1 METSPSAASPSAASP
16 LTLGR
21 NGRTPRTLRN
31 RLASAPMERN
41 YGTADGYITE
51 QYIDYLVTR
60 AKAGLGMVTT
70 EATYVRADGKGRTH
84 QLGLHSDEMVPGL
97 RRLTDALH
105 AEGALAAVELNHGGR
120 TAQSAVSGFQSLAP
134 SPVPC
139 PTAGGEVPLELTASQ
154 CYELVDAYAAAARR
168 AVAAGFDVINLH
180 GAHGY
185 LIHQFMS
192 PISNHRT
199 DEFAAP
205 EFFMNLVID
214 AVREAVPD
222 TIVGM
227 RVSVVEG
234 PADGISAEQQVA
246 IIAKANLDK
255 LDFLDLSAG
264 SYDAGEWIVQS
275 GEWKPGILADY
286 AKAYRRFGLPLG
298 MAGRLNSPE
307 IIEEVLSEG
316 TCDFVSLAR
325 AIHADPAFVGGV
337 LRGERYRPCI
347 ACNVCIDNLGLG
359 QVTCTVNPAVG
370 RSRVP
375 VPTPAVRPDSTVLV
389 VGAGPAGL
397 TAARELAQAG
407 ARVTLVDQGSR
418 TGGQFALAERMRST
432 PDFHRFADWST
443 LENERLGVDVRLGS
457 RVDTSDAGAL
467 ARDFGADAVVIATGG
482 RLPAAGFA
490 GSDSPRVLDIREWL
504 AAHPEVLDGGAAAAA
519 VSGGGAVSDGAAA
532 LGGPAAAAGSA
543 DSEGPAAAAGSA
555 PEAVTIWGADAVA
568 MSVADTLASRGTAVT
583 IIGPQ
588 ESLAPESGRRA
599 KILAVP
605 RLEANPR
612 VRIFLSS
619 TIEEFDGN
627 RVRISRAGVEDQ
639 WVEAPGELLVS
650 RSVLPVEGSATVEA
664 WESGDGVASIPV
676 AMAGTVVDPSPAI
689 VSNAVKSGY
698 DAAQRIAAAL
708 ADRPGSDGTEVAG
721 NVPVRRSF
729 SAISQRSG
737 DPGAAE
743 SHQAGDSAPI
753 ALPPLGTPIRRLG
766 LAQLSLVGTAPPDLV
781 TIAGQAGFDFIGAR
795 VRPVTAT
802 ERSYN
807 LQPGSPMLRET
818 LARMADTGITVED
831 IEFLLLDGTG
841 LQNGVDQRAAWLRM
855 MEAGQALGASTLT
868 VACADPD
875 LDRFGDHLAQMT
887 QDGAAYG
894 IVPTLEPISYQKV
907 RSIPQAVELADFA
920 DCKIV
925 VDALHFNRFGGTW
938 AELED
943 AADLVPMIQLCD
955 GPATPPPGKEGLILE
970 SRLERGVPGEGEFD
984 LTAMLASFPPVVP
997 VSVETPSGSRVA
1009 AMGELAWAKQLKA
1022 AADSVLNT
1030 PAFTWSTS

>member
-1 METSPSAASPSAASP
+1 MVSSTPAAGLP

-41 YGTADGYITE
+41 YGTTDGYITE

-84 QLGLHSDEMVPGL
+84 QLGLHTDDMVPGL

-120 TAQSAVSGFQSLAP
+120 TAQSAVSGFKNLAP

-139 PTAGGEVPLELTASQ
+139 PTAGGEVPRELTAAE
-154 CYELVDAYAAAARR
+154 CYELVAAYAAAARR

-199 DEFAAP
+199 DEFGAP

-214 AVREAVPD
+214 AVRESVPD

-234 PADGISAEQQVA
+234 PADGISAEQQAA
-246 IIAKANLDK
+246 IIGKAHLDK

-275 GEWKPGILADY
+275 GEWKPGILSDY
-286 AKAYRRFGLPLG
+286 AAAYRQFGLPLG
-298 MAGRLNSPE
+298 MAGRLNSPA
-307 IIEEVLSEG
+307 IIEEVLSQG

-337 LRGERYRPCI
+337 LQGGRYRPCI

-375 VPTPAVRPDSTVLV
+375 VPTPAVRPSSNVLV

-397 TAARELAQAG
+397 TAARELAEAG
-407 ARVTLVDQGSR
+407 ARVTLVDDGAR
-418 TGGQFALAERMRST
+418 AGGQFALAERMRST
-432 PDFHRFADWST
+432 PDFHRFADWSAS
-443 LENERLGVDVRLGS
+443 ENERLNVEVRLGAH
-457 RVDTSDAGAL
+457 VDTSDVGTL
-467 ARDFGADAVVIATGG
+467 ARGFGADAVVIATGG
-482 RLPAAGFA
+482 RRPGAGFV
-490 GSDSPRVLDIREWL
+490 GGDSPRVSDIRDWL
-504 AAHPEVLDGGAAAAA
+504 TAHPEILDG
-519 VSGGGAVSDGAAA
+519 S
-532 LGGPAAAAGSA
+532 AGVF
-543 DSEGPAAAAGSA
+543 
-555 PEAVTIWGADAVA
+555 PEAVTIWGADSVA
-568 MSVADTLASRGTAVT
+568 MSVADTLATLGTSVLVV
-583 IIGPQ
+583 GPQ
-588 ESLAPESGRRA
+588 EALAPESGRRA

-605 RLEANPR
+605 RLEANPK

-619 TIEEFDGN
+619 TIEEFDGS
-627 RVRISRAGVEDQ
+627 RVRISRAGVQDE
-639 WVEAPGELLVS
+639 WIEAPGELLVS
-650 RSVLPVEGSATVEA
+650 RSVLPLDGPLTLEQREAGLSLSA
-664 WESGDGVASIPV
+664 SLPV
-676 AMAGTVVDPSPAI
+676 VLAGTVVDETPAI

-708 ADRPGSDGTEVAG
+708 AGSGTDIAG
-721 NVPVRRSF
+721 NVRDRRKF
-729 SAISQRSG
+729 PAVSQRTG
-737 DPGAAE
+737 DPGTATP
-743 SHQAGDSAPI
+743 AP
-753 ALPPLGTPIRRLG
+753 ATPAPVRIRRLG

-781 TIAGQAGFDFIGAR
+781 SIAAKAGFDFIGAR
-795 VRPVTAT
+795 VRPVTPT
-802 ERSYN
+802 ERPYN
-807 LQPGSPMLRET
+807 VQPGSPMLRET

-841 LQNGVDQRAAWLRM
+841 LQNGGDQRVAWLQM

-887 QDGAAYG
+887 QDGKAYG
-894 IVPTLEPISYQKV
+894 IVPTLEPIAYQTV
-907 RSIPQAVELADFA
+907 RSIPQAVALADHA
-920 DCKIV
+920 DCKLV
-925 VDALHFNRFGGTW
+925 VDALHVNRFGGTW

-943 AADLVPMIQLCD
+943 AADLVPLVQLCD
-955 GPATPPPGKEGLILE
+955 GPASPPKSREGLILE
-970 SRLERGVPGEGEFD
+970 SRSERGVPGEGEFD
-984 LTAMLASFPPVVP
+984 LPGLLAPFPGDIPI
-997 VSVETPSGSRVA
+997 SVETPSGSRVA
-1009 AMGELAWAKQLKA
+1009 AMGELAWAKQLMA
-1022 AADSVLNT
+1022 AATTVLTT
-1030 PAFTWSTS
+1030 PAFTWSTT

>member
-1 METSPSAASPSAASP
+1 MNSPKRTARTP

-21 NGRTPRTLRN
+21 NGRTPKTLRN

-41 YGTADGYITE
+41 YGTTDGYITE

-84 QLGLHSDEMVPGL
+84 QLGLHTDDMTPGL

-120 TAQSAVSGFQSLAP
+120 TAQSAVSGFKNLAP

-139 PTAGGEVPLELTASQ
+139 PTAGGEVPRELTAAE
-154 CYELVDAYAAAARR
+154 CYELVEAYAAAARR

-192 PISNHRT
+192 PISNHRR

-214 AVREAVPD
+214 AVRDAVPD

-227 RVSVVEG
+227 RISVVEG

-246 IIAKANLDK
+246 IVAKAHLDQ
-255 LDFLDLSAG
+255 LDFLDISAG

-286 AKAYRRFGLPLG
+286 AKAYRQFGLPLG
-298 MAGRLNSPE
+298 MAGRLNNPE
-307 IIEEVLSEG
+307 IIEQVLSQG

-337 LRGERYRPCI
+337 LRGEPYRPCI

-375 VPTPAVRPDSTVLV
+375 VPTPAVRPASKVLV

-397 TAARELAQAG
+397 TAARELAEAG
-407 ARVTLVDQGSR
+407 ARVTLMDNGMR
-418 TGGQFALAERMRST
+418 PGGQFALAERMKST
-432 PDFHRFADWST
+432 PDFHRFADWSGD
-443 LENERLGVDVRLGS
+443 ENKRLGVEVRLGAHL
-457 RVDTSDAGAL
+457 DTSDAGKL
-467 ARDFGADAVVIATGG
+467 ARDFNADAVVIATGG
-482 RLPAAGFA
+482 RPPAPGFI
-490 GSDSPRVLDIREWL
+490 GDDSPRVSDIRDWL
-504 AAHPEVLDGGAAAAA
+504 TAHPEILHDG
-519 VSGGGAVSDGAAA
+519 VSGTGGR
-532 LGGPAAAAGSA
+532 
-543 DSEGPAAAAGSA
+543 A
-555 PEAVTIWGADAVA
+555 PDAVTIWGADSVA
-568 MSVADTLASRGTAVT
+568 MSVADTLASKGISVL
-583 IIGPQ
+583 IVGPQ
-588 ESLAPESGRRA
+588 DALAPESGRRA

-619 TIEEFDGN
+619 TIEEFDGS
-627 RVRISRAGVEDQ
+627 RIRIKRSGAEDE
-639 WVEAPGELLVS
+639 WVEAPGDLLVS
-650 RSVLPVEGSATVEA
+650 RSVLPLDGPLSIEEREA
-664 WESGDGVASIPV
+664 KLSRAASVPV
-676 AMAGTVVDPSPAI
+676 ALAGTVVDETPAI

-708 ADRPGSDGTEVAG
+708 APSYPAAPEIAATVSD
-721 NVPVRRSF
+721 RRSYP
-729 SAISQRSG
+729 ANSQHSG
-737 DPGAAE
+737 DPNA
-743 SHQAGDSAPI
+743 SQH
-753 ALPPLGTPIRRLG
+753 RRLG
-766 LAQLSLVGTAPPDLV
+766 IAQLSLVGTAPPDLV
-781 TIAGQAGFDFIGAR
+781 TIAAEAGFDFIGAR

-802 ERSYN
+802 ERPYN
-807 LQPGSPMLRET
+807 LQPGSAMLKKT
-818 LARMADTGITVED
+818 LQRMADTGVTVED
-831 IEFLLLDGTG
+831 IEFLLLDGSG
-841 LQNGVDQRAAWLRM
+841 LQNGQDQREAWLQM

-875 LDRFGDHLAQMT
+875 LGRFGDHLAQMT
-887 QDGAAYG
+887 QDGKAYG
-894 IVPTLEPISYQKV
+894 IMPTLEPIAYQAV
-907 RSIPQAVELADFA
+907 RNIPQAVELARRA
-920 DCKIV
+920 GCKIV
-925 VDALHFNRFGGTW
+925 VDALHVNRFGGTSD
-938 AELED
+938 ELRA
-943 AADLVPMIQLCD
+943 AADLVPLIQLCD
-955 GPATPPPGKEGLILE
+955 GPATPPPSREALIKE
-970 SRLERGVPGEGEFD
+970 SRSERGVPGEGEFD
-984 LTAMLASFPPVVP
+984 LQTILAAFQAGTS
-997 VSVETPSGSRVA
+997 VSIETPSDGRVA
-1009 AMGELAWAKQLKA
+1009 AMGELAWAKHLKG
-1022 AADSVLNT
+1022 AADSVLRTAALNT
-1030 PAFTWSTS
+1030 SVLNNPALIGSSK

>member
-1 METSPSAASPSAASP
+1 MLPTTPAAAMP

-21 NGRTPRTLRN
+21 NGRTPSTLRN

-41 YGTADGYITE
+41 YGTTDGHITE

-84 QLGLHSDEMVPGL
+84 QLGLHADHMIPGL

-120 TAQSAVSGFQSLAP
+120 TAQSSVSGFRNLAP

-139 PTAGGEVPLELTASQ
+139 PTAGGEVPRELTAAE
-154 CYELVDAYAAAARR
+154 CYELVAAYAAAAKR

-214 AVREAVPD
+214 AIREAVPD

-227 RVSVVEG
+227 RVSVLEG

-246 IIAKANLDK
+246 IIGKAHLDK

-286 AKAYRRFGLPLG
+286 AQAYRQFGLPLG

-307 IIEEVLSEG
+307 IIEEVLSNG

-375 VPTPAVRPDSTVLV
+375 VPTPAVRSSSRVLV

-397 TAARELAQAG
+397 TAARELAEAG
-407 ARVTLVDQGSR
+407 ASVTLVDDGAR
-418 TGGQFALAERMRST
+418 PGGQFALAERMRST
-432 PDFHRFADWST
+432 PDFHRFADWSVW
-443 LENERLGVDVRLGS
+443 ENERLDVDVRLGTHA
-457 RVDTSDAGAL
+457 DTSDAGAL

-482 RLPAAGFA
+482 GRPTAGFV
-490 GSDSPRVLDIREWL
+490 GSDSPRVTDIRDWL
-504 AAHPEVLDGGAAAAA
+504 AAHPEILD
-519 VSGGGAVSDGAAA
+519 DG
-532 LGGPAAAAGSA
+532 SR
-543 DSEGPAAAAGSA
+543 A
-555 PEAVTIWGADAVA
+555 PEAVTIWGADSVA
-568 MSVADTLASRGTAVT
+568 MSVADTLASQGTAVL

-588 ESLAPESGRRA
+588 EALAPESGRRA

-619 TIEEFDGN
+619 TIEEFDRG
-627 RVRISRAGVEDQ
+627 RVRVRRSGKNDQ
-639 WVEAPGELLVS
+639 WIDAPGELLVS
-650 RSVLPVEGSATVEA
+650 RSVLPLGGPLTVEQREA
-664 WESGDGVASIPV
+664 ELSRSASIPV
-676 AMAGTVVDPSPAI
+676 AMAGTVVDTAAAI

-708 ADRPGSDGTEVAG
+708 AGSADTDGAELAG
-721 NVPVRRSF
+721 NAPVRRSLT
-729 SAISQRSG
+729 AISQRTG
-737 DPGAAE
+737 DPAAPNASE
-743 SHQAGDSAPI
+743 PVAI
-753 ALPPLGTPIRRLG
+753 PPRGTPLRRLG

-781 TIAGQAGFDFIGAR
+781 TIAAEAGFDFIGVR
-795 VRPVTAT
+795 VRPVTPT
-802 ERSYN
+802 ERPYN

-818 LARMADTGITVED
+818 LARMAGTGVTVED

-841 LQNGVDQRAAWLRM
+841 LQNGADQRDAWLRM

-887 QDGAAYG
+887 QDGKAYG
-894 IVPTLEPISYQKV
+894 IVPTLEPIAYQTV
-907 RSIPQAVELADFA
+907 RSIPQAVELANRA

-925 VDALHFNRFGGTW
+925 VDALHVNRFGGTW
-938 AELED
+938 AQLEE
-943 AADLVPMIQLCD
+943 AAGLVPMIQLCD
-955 GPATPPPGKEGLILE
+955 GPAIPPPSREGLILE
-970 SRLERGVPGEGEFD
+970 SRSERGVPGEGEFD
-984 LTAMLASFPPVVP
+984 LPAMLASFPADIP
-997 VSVETPSGSRVA
+997 VSVETPSESSVGA
-1009 AMGELAWAKQLKA
+1009 TGELAWAKKLKTA
-1022 AADSVLNT
+1022 ANSVLVT
-1030 PAFTWSTS
+1030 PAFTWSTT

>member
-1 METSPSAASPSAASP
+1 MNPSAATP

-21 NGRTPRTLRN
+21 NGRTPKTLRN

-41 YGTADGYITE
+41 YGTTDGYITE

-84 QLGLHSDEMVPGL
+84 QLGLHTDDMIPGL

-120 TAQSAVSGFQSLAP
+120 TAQSAVSGFKNLAP
-134 SPVPC
+134 SPVAC
-139 PTAGGEVPLELTASQ
+139 PTAGGEVPQELTAAE
-154 CYELVDAYAAAARR
+154 CYELVAAYAAAARR

-214 AVREAVPD
+214 AVREAVPE

-234 PADGISAEQQVA
+234 PSDGISAEQQVA
-246 IIAKANLDK
+246 IIGKARLDK

-275 GEWKPGILADY
+275 GEWKPGILSDY

-375 VPTPAVRPDSTVLV
+375 VPTPAVRPSSHVVV

-397 TAARELAQAG
+397 TAARELAGAG
-407 ARVTLVDQGSR
+407 ARVTLVDDGAR
-418 TGGQFALAERMRST
+418 PGGQFALAERMRST
-432 PDFHRFADWST
+432 PDFHRFADWSAA
-443 LENERLGVDVRLGS
+443 ENDRLGVEVRLGS
-457 RVDTSDAGAL
+457 HVDTSDAGAL
-467 ARDFGADAVVIATGG
+467 ARDFGANAVVIATGG
-482 RLPAAGFA
+482 RRPAVGFI
-490 GSDSPRVLDIREWL
+490 GRDSPAVSDIRDWL
-504 AAHPEVLDGGAAAAA
+504 AAHPEILEGDL
-519 VSGGGAVSDGAAA
+519 S
-532 LGGPAAAAGSA
+532 GSA
-543 DSEGPAAAAGSA
+543 GPA
-555 PEAVTIWGADAVA
+555 PEAVSIWGADSVA
-568 MSVADTLASRGTAVT
+568 MSVADTLASQGTAVL
-583 IIGPQ
+583 IVGPQ
-588 ESLAPESGRRA
+588 EALAPESGRRA

-619 TIEEFDGN
+619 SIEEFDGS
-627 RVRISRAGVEDQ
+627 RVRIRRSGMDDQ
-639 WVEAPGELLVS
+639 WIEAPGELLVS
-650 RSVLPVEGSATVEA
+650 RSVLPLDGPLTLEQREVELSLAAAV
-664 WESGDGVASIPV
+664 PV
-676 AMAGTVVDPSPAI
+676 ALAGTVVDRTPAI

-698 DAAQRIAAAL
+698 DAAQRIAASLSAR
-708 ADRPGSDGTEVAG
+708 ADNADVADIAGT
-721 NVPVRRSF
+721 VPDRRTLT
-729 SAISQRSG
+729 AISQHTG
-737 DPGAAE
+737 DLTVSDAVP
-743 SHQAGDSAPI
+743 
-753 ALPPLGTPIRRLG
+753 TRRLG

-781 TIAGQAGFDFIGAR
+781 SIAAEAGFDFIGAR
-795 VRPVTAT
+795 VRPVTPT
-802 ERSYN
+802 ERPYN

-818 LARMADTGITVED
+818 LARMAHTGITVED

-841 LQNGVDQRAAWLRM
+841 LQNGIDQREAWLQM

-887 QDGAAYG
+887 QDGKAYG
-894 IVPTLEPISYQKV
+894 IIPTLEPIAYQAV
-907 RSIPQAVELADFA
+907 RSIPQAVALADHA
-920 DCKIV
+920 DCKVV
-925 VDALHFNRFGGTW
+925 VDALHVNRFGGSW

-943 AADLVPMIQLCD
+943 AADLVPLIQLCD
-955 GPATPPPGKEGLILE
+955 GPASPPPSREGLIME
-970 SRLERGVPGEGEFD
+970 SRSERGVPGDGEFN
-984 LTAMLASFPPVVP
+984 LPAMLASFPGSTP
-997 VSVETPSGSRVA
+997 VSVETPSDSTVA
-1009 AMGELAWAKQLKA
+1009 AVGELAWAKHLKA
-1022 AADSVLNT
+1022 AADSVLST
-1030 PAFTWSTS
+1030 PAFTWSNK

>member
-1 METSPSAASPSAASP
+1 MAQARIAGTPV
-16 LTLGR
+16 TLGR
-21 NGRTPRTLRN
+21 NGRTPKKLRN
-31 RLASAPMERN
+31 RLVSAPMERN
-41 YGTADGYITE
+41 YGTTDGYITE

-84 QLGLHSDEMVPGL
+84 QLGLHTDDMVPGL

-120 TAQSAVSGFQSLAP
+120 TAQAPVSGFKNLAP

-139 PTAGGEVPLELTASQ
+139 PTAGGEVPRELTAAE
-154 CYELVDAYAAAARR
+154 CYELVAAYADAARR

-192 PISNHRT
+192 PISNHRA

-214 AVREAVPD
+214 AVRGAAPD

-246 IIAKANLDK
+246 IVAKAHLEK
-255 LDFLDLSAG
+255 LDFLDISAG

-286 AKAYRRFGLPLG
+286 AKAYRKFGLPLG
-298 MAGRLNSPE
+298 MAGRLNSPA
-307 IIEEVLSEG
+307 IIEEVLAQG

-375 VPTPAVRPDSTVLV
+375 VPTPAVRPASRVLV

-397 TAARELAQAG
+397 TAARELAEAG
-407 ARVTLVDQGSR
+407 ARVTLMDDGVR
-418 TGGQFALAERMRST
+418 PGGQFAMAERMKST
-432 PDFHRFADWST
+432 PDFHRFADWSSA
-443 LENERLGVDVRLGS
+443 ENERLGVEVRLGAH
-457 RVDTSDAGAL
+457 VDASDAGKL
-467 ARDFGADAVVIATGG
+467 ARDFGADAVLIATGG
-482 RLPAAGFA
+482 HRPAPGFIGA
-490 GSDSPRVLDIREWL
+490 DSPRVSDVRVWL
-504 AAHPEVLDGGAAAAA
+504 AAHPDILD
-519 VSGGGAVSDGAAA
+519 
-532 LGGPAAAAGSA
+532 AGK
-543 DSEGPAAAAGSA
+543 PGSVCVP
-555 PEAVTIWGADAVA
+555 PEAVTIWGADSVA
-568 MSVADTLASRGTAVT
+568 MTVADTLASLGTAVL
-583 IIGPQ
+583 IVGPQ
-588 ESLAPESGRRA
+588 VALAPESGRRA

-605 RLEANPR
+605 RLEANPK

-619 TIEEFDGN
+619 TIEEFDGS
-627 RVRISRAGVEDQ
+627 RVRISRAGAEDQ
-639 WVEAPGELLVS
+639 WIDAPGELLVS
-650 RSVLPVEGSATVEA
+650 RSVLPLDGSISLEEREA
-664 WESGDGVASIPV
+664 GLSLAASVPV
-676 AMAGTVVDPSPAI
+676 ALAGTVVDTAPAI

-698 DAAQRIAAAL
+698 DAAQRIAATL
-708 ADRPGSDGTEVAG
+708 AGSGSAGAEFAGMVPG
-721 NVPVRRSF
+721 RRSYP
-729 SAISQRSG
+729 AIPQASSEL
-737 DPGAAE
+737 GA
-743 SHQAGDSAPI
+743 QAGETQP
-753 ALPPLGTPIRRLG
+753 RRLG

-781 TIAGQAGFDFIGAR
+781 TIAAEAGFDFIGAR
-795 VRPVTAT
+795 VRPVTAS
-802 ERSYN
+802 ERPYD
-807 LQPGSPMLRET
+807 LQPGSPMLRKT

-841 LQNGVDQRAAWLRM
+841 LQNGADQRQAWLQM

-887 QDGAAYG
+887 LDGKAYG
-894 IVPTLEPISYQKV
+894 IVPTLEPIAYQAV
-907 RSIPQAVELADFA
+907 RSIPQAAALARRA
-920 DCKIV
+920 GCKIV
-925 VDALHFNRFGGTW
+925 VDALHFNRFGGSW
-938 AELED
+938 DQLQ
-943 AADLVPMIQLCD
+943 AAAVLVPLIQLCD
-955 GPATPPPGKEGLILE
+955 GPSSPPGTREGLIKE
-970 SRLERGVPGEGEFD
+970 SRSERGVPGEGEFD
-984 LTAMLASFPPVVP
+984 LASLVAAFPAGTA
-997 VSVETPSGSRVA
+997 VSVETPSDSRVA
-1009 AMGELAWAKQLKA
+1009 ALGETGWAKHLKA
-1022 AADSVLNT
+1022 AAGAVL
-1030 PAFTWSTS
+1030 STLTINNAALTGSNK